1 MATITTITYNSAA
14 TSITFTSLSS
24 LAASNIAGA
33 ESTLVDNTSN
43 KYVDAQVE
51 IKIIYSAAIPAGFA
65 LVGITS
71 SVGGTLVSSPAAG
84 TDGALTLKQSPMFP
98 NNFQPGPGGSLYL
111 PASSI
116 FYAMQFDFTG
126 YATTP
131 TVDLEIP
138 SIAAC
143 IGSPQVL
150 PTKWGLFAMN
160 RTSASFGAACT
171 ATYTGVTYTNT

>member
-1 MATITTITYNSAA
+1 MTTITYNGALTA
-14 TSITFTSLSS
+14 ITYTTLSS

-33 ESTLVDNTSN
+33 ESLLVDNTTN

-51 IKIIYSAAIPAGFA
+51 IKIIYSAAIPIGFA
-65 LVGITS
+65 MFGITN
-71 SVGGTLVSSPAAG
+71 SVGGTLVGSPAAG
-84 TDGALTLKQSPMFP
+84 TDSALTLKQSPMFP
-98 NNFQPGPGGSLYL
+98 NNFIPGPGGSLYF

-116 FYAMQFDFTG
+116 FYAAQYDFTG
-126 YATTP
+126 NATTP
-131 TVDLEIP
+131 TINFEIP

-150 PTKWGLFAMN
+150 PTKWGIFTIN
-160 RTSASFGAACT
+160 RTSAAFGAACT